1 MRIRTYTALTLSVF
15 SSAAFA
21 WQPLIYPIRS
31 QSAYQRSIDTAM
43 CYATAN
49 KQTKINIAHESQLP
63 PRKPAA
69 TQTSSTGAPSRPP
82 LPPSSFSASPPGA
95 SMPTA
100 AAAPAASAASGPGV
114 STTTTAATTKTASS
128 TTATATTAAA
138 TPASATSA
146 NNGASETA
154 AAGAAQTAAASGVK
168 LPPLPAPEPPMTQYW
183 AAYGACMQAR
193 GYVVAQ

>member
-69 TQTSSTGAPSRPP
+69 TKTSSTGAPSRPP
-82 LPPSSFSASPPGA
+82 LPSSSFSATPPGA
-95 SMPTA
+95 SMPVA
-100 AAAPAASAASGPGV
+100 AAAPAASGAGV
-114 STTTTAATTKTASS
+114 STATTAAATKTASS

-146 NNGASETA
+146 DNGASGTA